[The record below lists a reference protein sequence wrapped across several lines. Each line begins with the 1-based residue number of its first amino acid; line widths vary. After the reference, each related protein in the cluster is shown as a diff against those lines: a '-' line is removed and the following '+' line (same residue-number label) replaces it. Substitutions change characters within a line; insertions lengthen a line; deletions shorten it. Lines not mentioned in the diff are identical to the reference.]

1 METMKL
7 TSSLFVVW
15 IIVPALAISLA
26 APLNAT
32 PQIPEGFATAPASYI
47 PRLWTNSDKI
57 DDLKDILFDFDAQE
71 STSDQAILQTNALWL
86 KDLPNVRVRLAGYSD
101 SRGDIVHNLLL
112 SQKRADTVRQQLV
125 ALGVDGSR
133 IVFATGWGELYPNCL
148 ESTEECCKRNP
159 RVEFLL
165 AIY

>member
-7 TSSLFVVW
+7 TFGLFVVS
-15 IIVPALAISLA
+15 IIVPTLAISLA

-32 PQIPEGFATAPASYI
+32 PQVQGAFATAPAAYI

-57 DDLKDILFDFDAQE
+57 DDLKDILFDFDTQE
-71 STSDQAILQTNALWL
+71 STSDHAILQANVLWL
-86 KDLPNVRVRLAGYSD
+86 KDHPSVRVRLAGYSD
-101 SRGDIVHNLLL
+101 PRGDIVHNLLL
-112 SQKRADTVRQQLV
+112 SQKRAEMVKQQLV
-125 ALGVDGSR
+125 AMGVSESR

-148 ESTEECCKRNP
+148 ESTEECWKENR
-159 RVEFLL
+159 RVESLL